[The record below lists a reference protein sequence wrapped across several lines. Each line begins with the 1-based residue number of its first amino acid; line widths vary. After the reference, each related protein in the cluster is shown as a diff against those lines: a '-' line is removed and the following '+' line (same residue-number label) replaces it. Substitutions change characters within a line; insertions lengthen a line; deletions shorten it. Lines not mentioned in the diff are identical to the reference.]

1 MLADMLLMGQKEW
14 HCRRQF
20 SLLTATLCRSM
31 IDGMRKIIGSEGPQG
46 LWRGV
51 NVSLLISVPTIMLY
65 LPLYDQLVTEFSS
78 LGGYAPFVAGA
89 VSRTASVVCTSPLE
103 VRSAQNGASVH
114 D

>member
-1 MLADMLLMGQKEW
+1 
-14 HCRRQF
+14 
-20 SLLTATLCRSM
+20 
-31 IDGMRKIIGSEGPQG
+31 MRKIIGSEGPQG

-65 LPLYDQLVTEFSS
+65 LPLYDHLVKEFSS

-103 VRSAQNGASVH
+103 VRRVQLGPQYMRTAQAQHG
-114 D
+114 

>member
-1 MLADMLLMGQKEW
+1 
-14 HCRRQF
+14 
-20 SLLTATLCRSM
+20 M

-65 LPLYDQLVTEFSS
+65 LPLYDHLVTEFSS

-103 VRSAQNGASVH
+103 VRSAHMGLQCMTEQA
-114 D
+114 

>member
-1 MLADMLLMGQKEW
+1 ML
-14 HCRRQF
+14 
-20 SLLTATLCRSM
+20 
-31 IDGMRKIIGSEGPQG
+31 DGMRKIVGAEGPQG

-65 LPLYDQLVTEFSS
+65 LPLYDHLVKDLDT

-103 VRSAQNGASVH
+103 VSKRLGRGKARCSGCAGEGLHVGR
-114 D
+114 